1 MNNQVIKSR
10 AAGGSKR
17 LRLRFL
23 QSCVVGP
30 RPRCRCVLWSLA
42 SGSATTDANAVVAAN
57 PVADQSEDSSS
68 DSRENVRL
76 VPSSSESPAS
86 EEDGSSGDESFE
98 PDSEGADSDLESLT
112 AERAASSEQDEE
124 EDISNYLIDGDLKK
138 TSSCDFDHQC

>member
-1 MNNQVIKSR
+1 M
-10 AAGGSKR
+10 
-17 LRLRFL
+17 
-23 QSCVVGP
+23 
-30 RPRCRCVLWSLA
+30 A

-138 TSSCDFDHQC
+138 NELV